1 MGGDFL
7 LPNKIDNW
15 QFQQMGKP
23 KIFEL
28 IWSDKFY
35 FLWEKIKKQ
44 YESVKFIEKLY
55 LPQTVDYVV
64 PFYNLLLDYSSYDT
78 VFL

>member
-1 MGGDFL
+1 MDGDFL

-28 IWSDKFY
+28 IQTNFIFIFLTKDK
-35 FLWEKIKKQ
+35 KQKQ
-44 YESVKFIEKLY
+44 YESVKFIEKFY

-64 PFYNLLLDYSSYDT
+64 PFYNLLLKP
-78 VFL
+78 